1 MTTVQLVFGHF
12 TLFVFLVEKSH
23 VVFLHYPEKD
33 LKTKCVVEMDGNQTV
48 LHPAVTSMNT
58 ADPR

>member
-1 MTTVQLVFGHF
+1 MKTVHF
-12 TLFVFLVEKSH
+12 TFFFFLVQKSH

-33 LKTKCVVEMDGNQTV
+33 LKTKCVVEMDGKQTV
-48 LHPAVTSMNT
+48 LHPALTSMST